1 MAFQGYADF
10 NHLQNVMR
18 ENTQNSDEKKTKEKS
33 AKTGLAASAPGGT
46 TKKKE
51 GKKKKATKA
60 GSAATTSK
68 MLSTQTGET
77 LNAVTT
83 APTGKKKPKKGK
95 KYGFGNCD
103 GDAGTKS
110 TTKKGGVGKK
120 KTSAAP
126 GSSTKEKETEKQKQ
140 KRKKLL
146 QQKRKK
152 DSADEQ
158 FDGFGDDGDWS
169 DGDGGDAAGAGSVAS
184 TNALGIPPLLA
195 SSSGKIGVGT
205 SAAAAEPSLVGMTP
219 AAATAVVGVTT
230 LDSVVDSVVDATA
243 NSNNSAAV
251 GLDASGSGVGGG
263 GGRRNQERFVA
274 STIRLGRATQ
284 AAAGLPDL
292 MGYTDMSLLRLIDG
306 HGDGIE
312 AIMNEVNTSG
322 SEEDKA
328 NLRGLLDGSYS
339 NPPSGKDASPTPG
352 ELAAQRR
359 TIDELMQSDQVKT
372 AKLLRAHVLALRL
385 YTTSTFSL
393 INNPLRT
400 DPATQPHPLA
410 ATTYFVSQGIKLLRS
425 VAGELPTAH
434 QPQSFWRGMKDL
446 TISDAFLESGGTEF
460 ACMSTSLSREVAVDF
475 AFSKAPMLLKLE
487 TKDFMSR
494 GADISFLSAYPKESE
509 TLFPPLT
516 FLRPIAKETVVQN
529 GLTYLLMRCEPVLP

>member
-352 ELAAQRR
+352 ELAPQAMAAQVRQYS
-359 TIDELMQSDQVKT
+359 TKTEAEVSMESKLTDALDGPGFSVVVEDQ
-372 AKLLRAHVLALRL
+372 
-385 YTTSTFSL
+385 
-393 INNPLRT
+393 
-400 DPATQPHPLA
+400 
-410 ATTYFVSQGIKLLRS
+410 
-425 VAGELPTAH
+425 
-434 QPQSFWRGMKDL
+434 
-446 TISDAFLESGGTEF
+446 SGGCGAQYVIECESIQFKGLNTIKQHRLVSSILKE
-460 ACMSTSLSREVAVDF
+460 EVAAMHAVRIF
-475 AFSKAPMLLKLE
+475 TSVP
-487 TKDFMSR
+487 
-494 GADISFLSAYPKESE
+494 
-509 TLFPPLT
+509 
-516 FLRPIAKETVVQN
+516 
-529 GLTYLLMRCEPVLP
+529 EPEE